1 MIKRVSMIF
10 FETFVQKQNDN
21 LFFRDPN
28 RRLIKE
34 NQEKYCQEALIIS
47 KTWNKQGMRTTQGG
61 KKQEMKHRRREGS
74 KNKDMI
80 SCRKIDHRN
89 F

>member
-1 MIKRVSMIF
+1 MIF

-34 NQEKYCQEALIIS
+34 NQEKYCQEALIIR
-47 KTWNKQGMRTTQGG
+47 KTWN
-61 KKQEMKHRRREGS
+61 
-74 KNKDMI
+74 NKE
-80 SCRKIDHRN
+80 
-89 F
+89 

>member
-1 MIKRVSMIF
+1 
-10 FETFVQKQNDN
+10 
-21 LFFRDPN
+21 
-28 RRLIKE
+28 
-34 NQEKYCQEALIIS
+34 
-47 KTWNKQGMRTTQGG
+47 MRTTQGG

-74 KNKDMI
+74 KNNDMI